1 MWKINLR
8 PDYRL
13 TQGELDRLRGYH
25 ERLWHADG
33 DLSVLGKKEREDL
46 GRLIRKREKEAEKRE
61 ATQR

>member
-13 TQGELDRLRGYH
+13 TQGELDRLKLYH
-25 ERLWHADG
+25 EKLWHADG
-33 DLSVLGKKEREDL
+33 DLSILTKKQAEDM
-46 GRLIRKREKEAEKRE
+46 GRLQRKREKEAEQRE

>member
-13 TQGELDRLRGYH
+13 TQGELERLRGYH

-33 DLSVLGKKEREDL
+33 DLSVLGKKEAQDL
-46 GRLIRKREKEAEKRE
+46 GRLIRKREKEATQRE
-61 ATQR
+61 ATQS